1 MVRIITSTGGSM
13 TNANTKE
20 PATTLEPAAILHLAG
35 AFTASKTLFSAIELG
50 VFHALANGQA
60 KSGEA
65 LQNELGLHPRSRADF
80 LDSLVALGLLRK
92 EDERYANTEESD
104 YFLDSAKPTFIG
116 GLFLMASARLYPFW
130 GSLTEALQTGEPQ
143 NETKTGGEDLFPA
156 LYEDPARLRMFAQ
169 AMTGISMGAARAVA
183 EKFPWDRYKTFIDIG
198 CAQGC
203 MPVQVALRHA
213 HITGGGFDLPQLE
226 PIFGEYAASAGLSDR
241 LKFKPGDFF
250 KDPLPRADVLAM
262 GRILHD
268 WDLENKKMLLKK
280 AHDALPEGGALIIYE
295 SLIDD
300 DRKQNVFGL
309 LMSLNMLIETRGGFD
324 FTGADCMGWMKEAGF
339 RETWVMPL
347 SGPDSM
353 AVGIK

>member
-1 MVRIITSTGGSM
+1 M
-13 TNANTKE
+13 TT
-20 PATTLEPAAILHLAG
+20 ATTTATATPNLEPAAILHLAG

-50 VFHALANGQA
+50 VFHSLAGGPRT
-60 KSGEA
+60 GED
-65 LQNELGLHPRSRADF
+65 LQSELQLHPRSRADF
-80 LDSLVALGLLRK
+80 LDALVALGLLRK
-92 EDERYANTEESD
+92 DAGRYANTAESD
-104 YFLDSAKPTFIG
+104 YFLDPAKPTFIG

-143 NETKTGGEDLFPA
+143 NEVKSGGEDLFPA
-156 LYEDPARLRMFAQ
+156 LYDDPARLRMFAQ
-169 AMTGISMGAARAVA
+169 AMTGISMGAARAIA

-203 MPVQVALRHA
+203 VPVQVALRHA
-213 HITGGGFDLPQLE
+213 HITGGGVDLPQLQ
-226 PIFGEYAASAGLSDR
+226 PIFDEYAESAGLSAR
-241 LKFKPGDFF
+241 LRFQSGDFF
-250 KDPLPRADVLAM
+250 KEPLPRADVLAM

-268 WDLENKKMLLKK
+268 WNLEQKKALLKK
-280 AHDALPEGGALIIYE
+280 AYDALPAGGALIVYE

-324 FTGADCMGWMKEAGF
+324 FTGADCMSWMKEAGF
-339 RETWVMPL
+339 RETWVTPL